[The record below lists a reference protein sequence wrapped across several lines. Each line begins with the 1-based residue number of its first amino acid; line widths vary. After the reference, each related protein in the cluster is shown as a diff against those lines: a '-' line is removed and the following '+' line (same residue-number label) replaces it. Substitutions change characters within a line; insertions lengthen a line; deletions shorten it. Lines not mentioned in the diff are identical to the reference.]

1 MTRYHRCSALLAAAA
16 LAVSLGVTTVQAQTQ
31 PDSPM
36 QKNITVS
43 ATGTVD
49 ATPDIARIQTGVI
62 TESETA
68 AQALSGN
75 SQAMAKLI
83 AGLKESAIDAKDI
96 QTSSFR
102 VEPRYTNPRDGQA
115 PEINGYRV
123 VNRGARR
130 RPDITKLGSILDALV
145 KLGAN
150 QMNGLSF
157 NVSKAET
164 LKDDASASRRSKRPA
179 PCQAVGLGR
188 RCRSRRRDRHLGRRR
203 PRRPPPLRDWPAP
216 PRPIWSQSK
225 AAPKPLRP
233 RDRHLGVE
241 VRQSTHHPHNVIP
254 GLVPGDPAIRPCG
267 GLKQGG
273 TAPPPPARRA
283 DSGMPEQVP
292 GMTAKGLWCVE
303 SNGANEYLLGLRPFK
318 PATRFLHSRRAWQ
331 HLAARTSQQSCA
343 SPRWSAGAAGGR
355 DRLFQTP
362 TAPR

>member
-123 VNRGARR
+123 VNEVHVVVR
-130 RPDITKLGSILDALV
+130 DITKLGSILDALV

-164 LKDDASASRRSKRPA
+164 LKDDARKQAIENALRRAKLLASAA
-179 PCQAVGLGR
+179 GAEVGDVIAISEDVVHG
-188 RCRSRRRDRHLGRRR
+188 G
-203 PRRPPPLRDWPAP
+203 
-216 PRPIWSQSK
+216 PRPYAMARAAK
-225 AAPKPLRP
+225 A
-233 RDRHLGVE
+233 DM
-241 VRQSTHHPHNVIP
+241 
-254 GLVPGDPAIRPCG
+254 VPIEG
-267 GLKQGG
+267 GSETLEARVTVTWALK
-273 TAPPPPARRA
+273 
-283 DSGMPEQVP
+283 
-292 GMTAKGLWCVE
+292 
-303 SNGANEYLLGLRPFK
+303 
-318 PATRFLHSRRAWQ
+318 
-331 HLAARTSQQSCA
+331 
-343 SPRWSAGAAGGR
+343 
-355 DRLFQTP
+355 
-362 TAPR
+362 